1 VAASGLKMLY
11 PESFGQRRM
20 PYSPG
25 VLAEGPTAVL
35 YLAGQ
40 VPVDHEGA
48 IVGGGDFTTQA
59 RKVFENIGAVLA
71 EANMDFSNV
80 VKFTNYLINPDHL
93 AEFRAVRSEL
103 WGELFPDGT
112 HPADTLL
119 VVARLARPEF
129 LLEIDTVAVRC

>member
-1 VAASGLKMLY
+1 MAAPGLTMLH
-11 PESFGQRRM
+11 PDAFGTRRM

-25 VLAEGPTAVL
+25 VLVQAPTAVL

-40 VPVDHEGA
+40 VPVDREGA
-48 IVGGGDFTTQA
+48 IVGEGDFTVQA

-71 EANMDFSNV
+71 EAEMDFSNV
-80 VKFTNYLINPDHL
+80 VKFTNYLVDPDHM

-103 WGELFPDGT
+103 WSEFFPQGAL
-112 HPADTLL
+112 PADTLL